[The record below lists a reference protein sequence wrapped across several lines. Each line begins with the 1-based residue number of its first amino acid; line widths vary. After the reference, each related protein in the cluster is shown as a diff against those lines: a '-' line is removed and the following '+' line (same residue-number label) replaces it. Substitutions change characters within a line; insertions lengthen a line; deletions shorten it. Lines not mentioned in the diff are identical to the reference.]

1 LTDGIAALIGIEK
14 VYAMR
19 YQGRRYDCGS
29 KEGFLQAT
37 IDMALANA
45 ELGPSVRQHIQS
57 LGL

>member
-1 LTDGIAALIGIEK
+1 
-14 VYAMR
+14 MR